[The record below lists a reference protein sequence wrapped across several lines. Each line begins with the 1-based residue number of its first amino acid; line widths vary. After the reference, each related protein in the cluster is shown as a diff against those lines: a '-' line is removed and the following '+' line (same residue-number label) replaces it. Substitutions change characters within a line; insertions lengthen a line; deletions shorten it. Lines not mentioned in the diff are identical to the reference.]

1 MVDLA
6 TNITENLSD
15 LTPIEIEAGE
25 KGWVPQAEW
34 EGDPTQWRP
43 AKEFVDRG
51 ELMDRISSQSRQLNT
66 FTSEVDS
73 LKAALGE
80 LGEHNK
86 KIAEAEYAKAMKH
99 LKSQK
104 AEALQYGEYDKA
116 VDIDEQLVDL
126 KESKK
131 EIEEAESQQPQ
142 ASSQQE
148 VHPDVTD
155 WMGRNSWYN
164 EDMMMQGAADAVAK
178 MYLGKN
184 PAAENNPKEVL
195 DHVSAELLKEFP
207 DRFGGKRRRPAA
219 TTDSSNGRAGKSKSR
234 HTMSSLTPEQRKIAS
249 TFAKSGIMT
258 EQEYVD
264 QLVALG
270 EV

>member
-6 TNITENLSD
+6 TKIGENL
-15 LTPIEIEAGE
+15 TGPTQIEIEAGE
-25 KGWVPQAEW
+25 KGWVPQTEW

-131 EIEEAESQQPQ
+131 EIEVAEAQQPQ
-142 ASSQQE
+142 ASSQQ
-148 VHPDVTD
+148 VHPDVTE
-155 WMGRNSWYN
+155 WMDKNSWYN

-184 PAAENNPKEVL
+184 PAAESNPKEVL
-195 DHVSAELLKEFP
+195 DHVSSELSKEFP
-207 DRFGGKRRRPAA
+207 DRFGGQRRRPAA
-219 TTDSSNGRAGKSKSR
+219 TTDSSNGRTGKSKSR
-234 HTMSSLTPEQRKIAS
+234 HSMSSLTPDQRKIAS

-270 EV
+270 EVE